1 MTDPILQVRSLT
13 KHFPVRSGRRG
24 AVVQAVDNVSLDI
37 RQGETLGLVGESGC
51 GKSTIAQLLVGLH
64 EATAGEVTFRGEA
77 LQGLPRKERKR
88 VRRQLQYVFQDPN
101 DSLDPRMKVRDI
113 IAEGLRADGS
123 VDRREIAQRVEDVL
137 ERVGLPRDA
146 LDRFPHEFSGGQR
159 QRIGIA
165 RALVMRPQIIVAD
178 EPISALDV
186 SVQAQILNLFGDL
199 KRELGLTY
207 VFVAHN
213 LAAVAYVS
221 DRIAVMYL
229 GRIVEIG
236 TTQEVMSGARHPYTK
251 ALLSAIP
258 EPEIGVERPERIT
271 LSGDVPS
278 PVNPPSGCRFR
289 TRCPIATELCAN
301 EAPPLTGNSENGQ
314 AASHQVACH
323 FA

>member
-1 MTDPILQVRSLT
+1 MVI
-13 KHFPVRSGRRG
+13 
-24 AVVQAVDNVSLDI
+24 QAVDNVTLDI
-37 RQGETLGLVGESGC
+37 QQGETLGLVGESGC

-64 EATAGEVTFRGEA
+64 EATAGQVTFNGEA
-77 LQGLPRKERKR
+77 LQSMPRKERKR

-113 IAEGLRADGS
+113 IAEGLWADGS
-123 VDRREIAQRVEDVL
+123 IGRKEIIKRVEEVL
-137 ERVGLPRDA
+137 DRVGLPRDA
-146 LDRFPHEFSGGQR
+146 LGRFPHEFSGGQR

-186 SVQAQILNLFGDL
+186 SVQAQILNLLGDL

-236 TTQEVMSGARHPYTK
+236 TTREIMSSARHPYTK

-258 EPEIGVERPERIT
+258 EPEIGAERRERIT

-301 EAPPLTGNSENGQ
+301 EAPSLAGEIESGPATTHL
-314 AASHQVACH
+314 VACH